1 ADNPFMARQALFTG
15 LIYYEKDRLVASGH
29 VGTEAQYI
37 VDDDGFMRHID
48 SEKVDR
54 QILSVFIQQL
64 QGNKDL
70 AISQAMNFLGKDDL
84 FTKAALD
91 SSIDDVDLDQIIAQG
106 LPYQAQQ
113 MMGMMGFKV
122 VIDIHGNVVDMQAPT
137 EEME

>member
-1 ADNPFMARQALFTG
+1 MARQTLFSG
-15 LIYYEKDRLVASGH
+15 LIYDENGQQVASGY
-29 VGTEAQYI
+29 VGSEAQYI

-122 VIDIHGNVVDMQAPT
+122 VIDVHGTVIDMQAPT
-137 EEME
+137 AEEEE

>member
-1 ADNPFMARQALFTG
+1 MANRALFNG
-15 LIYYEKDRLVASGH
+15 LIFDENNNPVSTGY

-54 QILSVFIQQL
+54 QILKIFIEQL
-64 QGNKDL
+64 QNNKGL
-70 AISQAMNFLGKDDL
+70 AVDQAMSFMGKDDL

-91 SSIDDVDLDQIIAQG
+91 SSIEQVDMDMILQQG
-106 LPYQAQQ
+106 IPPQAQQ

-122 VIDIHGNVVDMQAPT
+122 IIDVHGNLVGMDAPT
-137 EEME
+137 APDEFE

>member
-1 ADNPFMARQALFTG
+1 MARQALFSG
-15 LIYYEKDRLVASGH
+15 LVYDEKDRLVSTGY
-29 VGTEAQYI
+29 VGSEAQYI

-54 QILSVFIQQL
+54 QILSVFLEQIK
-64 QGNKDL
+64 GNKDM

-91 SSIDDVDLDQIIAQG
+91 SSIDDVNLDQILAQG
-106 LPYQAQQ
+106 MPAQAQQ

-122 VIDIHGNVVDMQAPT
+122 VIDVHGNILDMQAPT
-137 EEME
+137 EGME